1 MSNLSMPSRD
11 AFQALAGK
19 IEVKELN
26 QLRRAM
32 WKVMNKNNSDVN
44 PYCSVYYTVGEKI
57 YYLTYD
63 PKNSTFG
70 TEIKEVNR
78 DNNLSGTSFS
88 ALTPFYF
95 GSKTSSSTG
104 EPQKGG
110 SQVLAA
116 VLGGDIAII
125 DTIKQAIPQD
135 KDGGAV
141 TVSSICDISEDQA
154 YYIATISDIL
164 YVLNPGSKNTDN
176 EDLTPGVIWE
186 MKFNNEGKSL
196 LTPVQLNSVETV
208 DLHDANCLVSQ
219 GDFLYTF
226 KGNYLVQIN
235 PATGDITSMEV
246 QYKDKNKALNTLT
259 GKTSLT
265 PCIGQE
271 KMLMLSSL
279 NKNQIFYTSLTDNY
293 IEKGDKVLKLICEV
307 TTIKIDRPLC
317 GKIKKLA
324 LLDET
329 NEVVCLTENGYIFHV
344 DQNNLSSVTKD
355 PYQPS
360 FNGEEDSN
368 LLKDATAALGFA
380 PMVGLDVI
388 AELLAWQY
396 YYVIDGFEFGP
407 SQIVPNTSKNLTLD
421 SALVTNNTDN
431 TVSYFKDFSA
441 SKASSFEYGLAQS
454 ISITA
459 GYKIGGGIIP
469 TEISIA
475 FTIGLGFH
483 QTWTETTTESWTA
496 RATVAVN
503 PNNSAQLTYELTE
516 AAVEIPFTAVVQLYP
531 KVEIS
536 EDPEGLLALQFK
548 EAVIENFG
556 KFTFLNF
563 LAKING
569 LFSNVQVNVSGTKS
583 GRAGVSA
590 IVNVDPPKS

>member
-1 MSNLSMPSRD
+1 MPSRD

-32 WKVMNKNNSDVN
+32 WKVMNKNNTDVN
-44 PYCSVYYTVGEKI
+44 PYCSVYYTVNDKI

-63 PKNSTFG
+63 PTNSTFG
-70 TEIKEVNR
+70 EEIKEVSI
-78 DNNLSGTSFS
+78 DNTLSGTSFS

-95 GSKTSSSTG
+95 GSKTSSSG

-125 DTIKQAIPQD
+125 DTITQAVPKD
-135 KDGGAV
+135 KNGGAV
-141 TVSSICDISEDQA
+141 TVPSICDIKESPR
-154 YYIATISDIL
+154 YHIATISDIL
-164 YVLNPGSKNTDN
+164 YVLNPGSSNTEN
-176 EDLTPGVIWE
+176 APLTPGVIWE
-186 MKFNNEGKSL
+186 MKFNNDGKSL
-196 LTPVQLNSVETV
+196 LSPIQLNSVETV

-226 KGNYLVQIN
+226 KDHYLVQIN
-235 PATGDITSMEV
+235 PATGDVVSMKV
-246 QYKDKNKALNTLT
+246 QYKDKNNAFNTLT

-279 NKNQIFYTSLTDNY
+279 NKNQIFYTSLTDKY
-293 IEKGDKVLKLICEV
+293 LEKGNETYKLICKV
-307 TTIKIDRPLC
+307 TDIKIDRSKC
-317 GKIKKLA
+317 GRIKKLA

-344 DQNNLSSVTKD
+344 DQNNLSTVTKD

-360 FNGEEDSN
+360 FNGEKESD
-368 LLKDATAALGFA
+368 LLKDATASLGFA

-388 AELLAWQY
+388 TELLAWQY

-441 SKASSFEYGLAQS
+441 SKASSFEYGLTQN
-454 ISITA
+454 ISVTA
-459 GYKIGGGIIP
+459 AFKFAAGTLFAKVA
-469 TEISIA
+469 TTIS

-503 PNNSAQLTYELTE
+503 PNDSAQLTYELTE
-516 AAVEIPFTAVVQLYP
+516 AAVEIPFTAVVQLHP
-531 KVEIS
+531 KAEIS
-536 EDPEGLLALQFK
+536 EDPEGQLALQFRD
-548 EAVIENFG
+548 AVIENFG

-569 LFSNVQVNVSGTKS
+569 LFSNVQVNINGTKS